1 MKLIPLIIAVAA
13 IITLIM
19 NQQTSDQVLKIK
31 TQAKTYDI
39 YVQIADTT
47 EERASGLMGQKS
59 LDEFDGMLIIFDKEL
74 VPAFWMKNMQIP
86 LDILYIGADKK
97 IKHITPSV
105 PPCAAGESECVQYT
119 SPIPVQYVLELNA
132 GFAEKYGVKTGD
144 ETMFQ

>member
-1 MKLIPLIIAVAA
+1 MRLIPLIIAVLA

-19 NQQTSDQVLKIK
+19 NQQTSDEVLKIK

-39 YVQIADTT
+39 YIQVADTK

-59 LDEFDGMLIIFDKEL
+59 LDEFDGMLFIFDNEL
-74 VPAFWMKNMQIP
+74 IPAFWMKNMQIP
-86 LDILYIGADKK
+86 LDMVFIGADKK
-97 IKHITPSV
+97 IKHIISSV
-105 PPCAAGESECVQYT
+105 PPCAVGESECVQYT
-119 SPIPVQYVLELNA
+119 SPIPVKYVLELNA